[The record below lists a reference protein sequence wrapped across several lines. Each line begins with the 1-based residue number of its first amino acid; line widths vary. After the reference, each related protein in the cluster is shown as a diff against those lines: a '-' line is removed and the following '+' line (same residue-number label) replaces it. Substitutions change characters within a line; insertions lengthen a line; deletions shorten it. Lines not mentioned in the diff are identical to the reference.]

1 MQGVAQEV
9 SLSELQ
15 KGQRGRVIGLNAE
28 DPVNQRLMIMGLLPD
43 MELALVKVAPL
54 GDPIAIEFE
63 GQTVSLRRAEAAYVR
78 LEPLPAK

>member
-1 MQGVAQEV
+1 
-9 SLSELQ
+9 
-15 KGQRGRVIGLNAE
+15 
-28 DPVNQRLMIMGLLPD
+28 MIMGLLPD